1 MAKLYKIELY
11 VADYNDVYDNVDD
24 LVNCLNSGWGL
35 DDVIMN
41 CFNPQEV
48 YVEWNDDIDLNY
60 EGNDKTVYDK
70 YFSK

>member
-24 LVNCLNSGWGL
+24 LVHCLNSGWGL
-35 DDVIMN
+35 DDVIMD
-41 CFNPQEV
+41 CFDIQEV
-48 YVEWNDDIDLNY
+48 AVEWNDGIDLNY

-70 YFSK
+70 YFGK